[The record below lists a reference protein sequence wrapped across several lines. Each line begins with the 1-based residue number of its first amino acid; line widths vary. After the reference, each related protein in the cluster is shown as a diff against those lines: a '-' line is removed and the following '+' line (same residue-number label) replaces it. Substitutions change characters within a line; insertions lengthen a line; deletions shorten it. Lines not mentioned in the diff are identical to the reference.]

1 MAKKKF
7 DPTIPPCPDPQRY
20 LLVKG
25 KYRYHWRL
33 KRGTVKPAVLN
44 DVMKNSAAITAKT
57 NQAAKQ
63 MMSLLSV
70 FTQRM
75 KPGMAT
81 TRVAGAFKKAFLRNG
96 RMDFSFMEGL
106 LFQEDYPINRFFTGM
121 VQKEIVN
128 GCLQLSIEVGSLNI
142 KRHTK
147 DAVTYQLHAIMLY
160 GDPSKE
166 RGIKIETDESRTYSY
181 DEEGAI
187 DCELSLVLPPKNRP
201 WMVLLHIG
209 TQFRVS
215 FPAAFKYHAM
225 MVVATG

>member
-1 MAKKKF
+1 MAKRKF
-7 DPTIPPCPDPQRY
+7 DPAVPPCPDSERY

-44 DVMKNSAAITAKT
+44 DVMKKSAAITAQT

-75 KPGMAT
+75 KLGTAT
-81 TRVAGAFKKAFLRNG
+81 TRVAGAFKKAYLKNG

-106 LFQEDYPINRFFTGM
+106 LFQEDFPINRFFTGI
-121 VQKEIVN
+121 VQKQMIN
-128 GCLQLSIEVGSLNI
+128 GSLQLNIEVGRHNI
-142 KRHTK
+142 KRHSK

-160 GDPSKE
+160 GDPAKE

-181 DEEGAI
+181 DEEGNI
-187 DCELSLVLPPKNRP
+187 DCQLSLVLPPKNRP
-201 WMVLLHIG
+201 WIVLLHIG
-209 TQFRVS
+209 TKFRVS
-215 FPAAFKYHAM
+215 FRAEAKFHAM